1 MQATSTLSKKDQAKM
16 QKLRLKASRRDQYK
30 RYTRTRGGNA
40 IYTIILLLFGAFS
53 ILPMI
58 YCIITSFKP
67 LDELLIFPP
76 KFYVVNPTVESYTTL
91 PSLLD
96 NLAVPLSRYAFNSVF
111 ISVVTTFLHVIV
123 ASMAAYVLAKTDIKG
138 KKVIFALVQFS
149 LLYNAYTLEVP
160 RYLIYSAFRMIDTYW
175 IYILPAIPSSMG
187 VFLMK
192 QFMDTNVPD
201 ALIEAARIDG
211 AREMRIWLRIVMP
224 NVKPAWLTLTI
235 FTFQAAWNSTGS
247 SFIFDEELKMLPV
260 AIAQIVASSSVAR
273 MGVAMASTVFL
284 MLPPIVLFVVSQSQV
299 IQTMAHAGIKE

>member
-58 YCIITSFKP
+58 YCIITSLKP

-160 RYLIYSAFRMIDTYW
+160 RYLIYSAFKMVDTYW

-211 AREMRIWLRIVMP
+211 AGTVRTFWQIAMP
-224 NVKPAWLTLTI
+224 IVKPAWLTLTLFSFRDLWAIQPGGTI
-235 FTFQAAWNSTGS
+235 FSEQLKTLPFAAST
-247 SFIFDEELKMLPV
+247 
-260 AIAQIVASSSVAR
+260 VASSGITR
-273 MGVAMASTVFL
+273 QGCAMAITVI
-284 MLPPIVLFVVSQSQV
+284 MMIPPILVYLISQSSV
-299 IQTMAHAGIKE
+299 TQTMSSSGIK

>member
-211 AREMRIWLRIVMP
+211 AGTVRTFWQIAMP
-224 NVKPAWLTLTI
+224 IVKPAWLTLTLFSFRDLWAIQPGGTI
-235 FTFQAAWNSTGS
+235 FSEQ
-247 SFIFDEELKMLPV
+247 LKTLPF
-260 AIAQIVASSSVAR
+260 A
-273 MGVAMASTVFL
+273 ASTVAGGGITRQGCA
-284 MLPPIVLFVVSQSQV
+284 MAITVIMMIPPILVYLVSQSSV
-299 IQTMAHAGIKE
+299 TQTMSSSGIK

>member
-1 MQATSTLSKKDQAKM
+1 M

-149 LLYNAYTLEVP
+149 LLYNAYTLAVP

-211 AREMRIWLRIVMP
+211 AGTVRTFWQIAMP
-224 NVKPAWLTLTI
+224 IVKPAWLTLTLFSFRDLWAIQPGGTI
-235 FTFQAAWNSTGS
+235 FSEQ
-247 SFIFDEELKMLPV
+247 LKTLPF
-260 AIAQIVASSSVAR
+260 A
-273 MGVAMASTVFL
+273 ASTVAGGGITRQGCA
-284 MLPPIVLFVVSQSQV
+284 MAITVIMMIPPILVYLVSQSSV
-299 IQTMAHAGIKE
+299 TQTMSSSGIK

>member
-138 KKVIFALVQFS
+138 KKGIFALVQFS

-211 AREMRIWLRIVMP
+211 AGTVRTFWQIAMP
-224 NVKPAWLTLTI
+224 IVKPAWLTLTLFSFRDLWAIQPGGTI
-235 FTFQAAWNSTGS
+235 FSEQ
-247 SFIFDEELKMLPV
+247 LKTLPF
-260 AIAQIVASSSVAR
+260 A
-273 MGVAMASTVFL
+273 ASTVAGGGITRQGCA
-284 MLPPIVLFVVSQSQV
+284 MAITVIMMIPPILVYLVSQSSV
-299 IQTMAHAGIKE
+299 TQTMSSSGIK

>member
-211 AREMRIWLRIVMP
+211 AGTVRTFWQIAMP
-224 NVKPAWLTLTI
+224 IVKPAWLTLTLFSFRDLWAIQPAGTI
-235 FTFQAAWNSTGS
+235 FSEQ
-247 SFIFDEELKMLPV
+247 LKTLPF
-260 AIAQIVASSSVAR
+260 A
-273 MGVAMASTVFL
+273 ASTVAGGGITRQGCA
-284 MLPPIVLFVVSQSQV
+284 MAITVIMMIPPILVYLVSQSSV
-299 IQTMAHAGIKE
+299 TQTMSSSGIK

>member
-211 AREMRIWLRIVMP
+211 AGTVRTFWQIAMP
-224 NVKPAWLTLTI
+224 IVKPAWLTLTLFSFRNLWAIQPGGTI
-235 FTFQAAWNSTGS
+235 FSEQ
-247 SFIFDEELKMLPV
+247 LKTLPF
-260 AIAQIVASSSVAR
+260 A
-273 MGVAMASTVFL
+273 ASTVAGGGITRQGCA
-284 MLPPIVLFVVSQSQV
+284 MAITVIMMIPPILVYLVSQSSV
-299 IQTMAHAGIKE
+299 TQTMSSSGIK

>member
-1 MQATSTLSKKDQAKM
+1 MQATMSKKDAAKM
-16 QKLRLKASRRDQYK
+16 KKLHLKASRQDQYK
-30 RYTRTRGGNA
+30 RYTRSKGGNA
-40 IYTIILLLFGAFS
+40 IYTIFLLLFGAFS

-58 YCIITSFKP
+58 YCIITSLKP

-76 KFYVVNPTVESYTTL
+76 KFYVVNPTVENYTTL

-96 NLAVPLSRYAFNSVF
+96 NLAVPLTRYVFNSIM
-111 ISVVTTFLHVIV
+111 ISVVTTFAHVIV

-160 RYLIYSAFRMIDTYW
+160 RYLIYSSLHMIDTYW

-201 ALIEAARIDG
+201 PLIEAARIDG
-211 AREMRIWLRIVMP
+211 AGTLRTFWQIAMP
-224 NVKPAWLTLTI
+224 IVKPAWLTLTLFSFRDLWAIQPAGTI
-235 FTFQAAWNSTGS
+235 FSEQ
-247 SFIFDEELKMLPV
+247 LKTLPF
-260 AIAQIVASSSVAR
+260 A
-273 MGVAMASTVFL
+273 ASTVAQSGITRQGCA
-284 MLPPIVLFVVSQSQV
+284 MAITVVMMIPPILVYLVSQSSV
-299 IQTMAHAGIKE
+299 TQTMSSSGIK

>member
-211 AREMRIWLRIVMP
+211 AGTVRTFWQIAMP
-224 NVKPAWLTLTI
+224 IVKPAWLTLTLFSFRDLWAIQPGGTI
-235 FTFQAAWNSTGS
+235 FSEQ
-247 SFIFDEELKMLPV
+247 LKTLPF
-260 AIAQIVASSSVAR
+260 A
-273 MGVAMASTVFL
+273 ASTVAGGGITRQGCA
-284 MLPPIVLFVVSQSQV
+284 MAITVIMMIPPILVYLISQSSV
-299 IQTMAHAGIKE
+299 TQTMSSSGIK